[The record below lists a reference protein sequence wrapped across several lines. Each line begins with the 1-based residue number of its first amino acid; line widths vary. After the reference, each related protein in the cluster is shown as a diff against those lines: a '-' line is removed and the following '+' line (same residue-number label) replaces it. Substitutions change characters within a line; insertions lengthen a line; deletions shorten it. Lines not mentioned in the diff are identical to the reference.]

1 MQQKMLWIPIFSLM
15 FLTATTTSAAV
26 SGKTIAEKGN
36 GKGAIACMTCHGD
49 QGQGNV
55 AAAYPYLA
63 GQPAGYIVR
72 QLQDFAAKKRSSP
85 VMAPF
90 ASALSKDE
98 INAVATYYSKLTA
111 PTPADSSANKKIVSL
126 GKTLA
131 TQGKWSEGVPACYQC
146 HGDRGQGIAPNFP
159 AINGQPSAY
168 LKKQLLHWKNNERNN
183 DPVGLMKAIVSRLS
197 AEDIDAVSQ
206 YLASQSPVANK
217 Q

>member
-1 MQQKMLWIPIFSLM
+1 MQQKKLWIPIFSLM
-15 FLTATTTSAAV
+15 LLSATMTFAAV
-26 SGKTIAEKGN
+26 SGKTITEKGN
-36 GKGAIACMTCHGD
+36 AKGAIACMTCHGD

-55 AAAYPYLA
+55 AAGYPYLA
-63 GQPAGYIVR
+63 GQPAGYIAR
-72 QLQDFAAKKRSSP
+72 QLQDFAAKKRINP

-98 INAVATYYSKLTA
+98 INAVAAYYSKLTA
-111 PTPADSSANKKIVSL
+111 PTPVDSAINNKTLSQ
-126 GKTLA
+126 GEALA

-159 AINGQPSAY
+159 AISGQPSAY

-183 DPVGLMKAIVSRLS
+183 DPVGLMQAIVSRLT

-206 YLASQSPVANK
+206 YLASQSAVAK
-217 Q
+217 K